1 MKEEGEIEQV
11 GFAKMDGETAA
22 FPDLLDFEFFVI
34 ILQNPWEKLKL
45 PDKFAKLLDGQEP
58 REVTLREASGG
69 RYLWDVEVLFDG
81 EGRMYLDRGWERFA
95 RAHDLGLGNF
105 LVFSYDGDGV
115 LTVKVFDGS
124 MCCRHYHDDD
134 EETTGGGIS
143 SDSCSKNSMY
153 SVSNDM
159 DESARKNSSST
170 GERNIED
177 ALTSQFTVTLKPSH
191 LGARQKQYLN
201 VPPAFQHAHEYDSR
215 SEVVLRMR
223 GEKWTV
229 TLKHNI
235 RKGGHRTR
243 ASLRYGWHQFC
254 VDNRL
259 GVGDVCFFRALRGD
273 GGGDD
278 HALKVEVRKRDGTF
292 LE

>member
-1 MKEEGEIEQV
+1 L
-11 GFAKMDGETAA
+11 AA
-22 FPDLLDFEFFVI
+22 
-34 ILQNPWEKLKL
+34 
-45 PDKFAKLLDGQEP
+45 
-58 REVTLREASGG
+58 
-69 RYLWDVEVLFDG
+69 
-81 EGRMYLDRGWERFA
+81 
-95 RAHDLGLGNF
+95 
-105 LVFSYDGDGV
+105 
-115 LTVKVFDGS
+115 
-124 MCCRHYHDDD
+124 
-134 EETTGGGIS
+134 GI
-143 SDSCSKNSMY
+143 
-153 SVSNDM
+153 V
-159 DESARKNSSST
+159 
-170 GERNIED
+170 
-177 ALTSQFTVTLKPSH
+177 Q
-191 LGARQKQYLN
+191 N
-201 VPPAFQHAHEYDSR
+201 VPPAFQHAHGYDSR

-292 LE
+292 LD